1 MGLSNFTVSK
11 QNKDIAA
18 YLLLVLGGNASPSA
32 DDIKKL
38 LGSVGAEPSENVN
51 KLVEELNG
59 KDVNEVIA
67 AGSEKLAASGVSL
80 GAGGNAGGAGNA
92 DANQEEVA
100 DEPEEEEEE
109 EEEDGGGGMMGLFG
123 GGSGSDDDSDGGFGL
138 F

>member
-1 MGLSNFTVSK
+1 MG
-11 QNKDIAA
+11 

-92 DANQEEVA
+92 DANQEE
-100 DEPEEEEEE
+100 EEEE

-123 GGSGSDDDSDGGFGL
+123 GGSGSDDDSDGGF
-138 F
+138 

>member
-1 MGLSNFTVSK
+1 MG
-11 QNKDIAA
+11 

-92 DANQEEVA
+92 DANQEE
-100 DEPEEEEEE
+100 
-109 EEEDGGGGMMGLFG
+109 EEDGGGGMMGLFG